1 MPQQPTMQITYVD
14 RPEVSETFADT
25 VEKLSFDGQ
34 TLRME
39 LCVTRMDDPH
49 PPNPPT
55 GKKYTACRLVLPPL
69 AAIDLAN
76 KLQQLVVMLE
86 QQGIVKR
93 GAPPAAGTTH

>member
-1 MPQQPTMQITYVD
+1 MAQQPTMQITYVE

-25 VEKLSFDGQ
+25 IEKLSFDGQ

-39 LCVTRMDDPH
+39 LCVTRMDDPT

-69 AAIDLAN
+69 AALDLAN
-76 KLQQLVVMLE
+76 KLQQLVAMLE

-93 GAPPAAGTTH
+93 NVPPGTGVTH

>member
-1 MPQQPTMQITYVD
+1 MAQQPTMQITYVD
-14 RPEVSETFADT
+14 RSEVCETFADT

-34 TLRME
+34 TLRLE
-39 LCVTRMDDPH
+39 LCVTRMDDPA

-69 AAIDLAN
+69 AALDLVN
-76 KLQQLVVMLE
+76 KLQQLVALLE

-93 GAPPAAGTTH
+93 GVLGTDVKH